1 MHGISYGGMKMKTNK
16 CYKCQAE
23 NTLQSKECWNCG
35 ADISNKGHLKNMFW
49 SAIVMG
55 VLYYLFVYG
64 AK

>member
-1 MHGISYGGMKMKTNK
+1 MKTNK

-55 VLYYLFVYG
+55 VLLHLQCNVQLY
-64 AK
+64 